1 MLSEAKHLSVE
12 DMKDGETLRSA
23 QGSKKMKQLER
34 PIYLDNNSTTKVD
47 PRVVDAMLP
56 YFSEHYGN
64 AASKH
69 HEFGWRAEAAVENAR
84 KQIASLISADA
95 SEIVFTSGATE
106 SINLAL
112 KGIAEGCASKGNHII
127 TAATEHKA
135 VLDTCKRLEKYGF
148 QITIL
153 PVDNHGL
160 ISMEKLQKAITDKT
174 ILISIIMA
182 NNEIGTIHPI
192 CEIGRI
198 CKDRKIIFHTD
209 ATQAVAKIPVDVK
222 ESNVDLMS
230 FSAHKMYGPKGIG
243 ALYIRAANPR
253 LKVMSQIDGG
263 GHERGLRSGTLN
275 VPAIVGFGEAA
286 ALAKAGMKMECW
298 SVGVLRDKL
307 VNGLLAQVEEALL
320 NGHPTKR
327 LPNNANITFKYAE
340 ADKVMMEMKDVAVS
354 SGSAC
359 SSAEPEPSHVLKAIG
374 LSGEDAKSSI
384 RFGLG
389 RFTTEQE
396 IDYVIERVRE
406 TVQSVRT
413 KRKGIATKTQ
423 SHEGFSTSR
432 RHKEQH
438 T

>member
-1 MLSEAKHLSVE
+1 
-12 DMKDGETLRSA
+12 MKEL
-23 QGSKKMKQLER
+23 KL
-34 PIYLDNNSTTKVD
+34 PIYLDNNSTTRVD

-56 YFSEHYGN
+56 YFTDHYGN

-106 SINLAL
+106 SINLTL

-174 ILISIIMA
+174 ILVSIMMA
-182 NNEIGTIHPI
+182 NNEIGTIAPVA
-192 CEIGRI
+192 EIGKM
-198 CKDRKIIFHTD
+198 CRKHGVVFHTD
-209 ATQAVAKIPVDVK
+209 ATQAVGKIPVNVK

-230 FSAHKMYGPKGIG
+230 FSAHKMYGPKGAG
-243 ALYIRAANPR
+243 ALYVCIASPK
-253 LKVMSQIDGG
+253 LKVMPQMDGG

-275 VPAIVGFGEAA
+275 VPAIVGYGEAA

-307 VNGLLAQVEEALL
+307 VNGILSEVEDSLL
-320 NGHPTKR
+320 NGHPTER
-327 LPNNANITFKYAE
+327 LPNNANITFKFAE
-340 ADKVMMEMKDVAVS
+340 ADKVMMEMKDIAVS

-359 SSAEPEPSHVLKAIG
+359 SSAEPEPSHVLRAIG
-374 LSGEDAKSSI
+374 LSEEDAKCSI
-384 RFGLG
+384 RFGIG

-396 IDYVIERVRE
+396 FDYVIERVRE

-413 KRKGIATKTQ
+413 KRKSIATKTQ
-423 SHEGFSTSR
+423 SHEGFTKKNTLSETFES
-432 RHKEQH
+432 
-438 T
+438 